1 MCHVYTYS
9 GFFFPSIKKQP
20 LRHGFIVGTCQQG
33 TFHRYQTEEGRIY
46 YSADYGRVKTRNS
59 FTIGYVDSI
68 TQSTEYGQIMHF
80 TRSEEPV
87 ALVRKF
93 SILNARHHFQLTFD
107 SLNSRLF
114 PVSPTDSDNIVEK
127 CILENVCYIARFNR
141 NLFNLSLSSS
151 SVVL

>member
-1 MCHVYTYS
+1 MRAYM
-9 GFFFPSIKKQP
+9 
-20 LRHGFIVGTCQQG
+20 
-33 TFHRYQTEEGRIY
+33 RYGPQ
-46 YSADYGRVKTRNS
+46 RVKTRNS

-114 PVSPTDSDNIVEK
+114 PVSPTDSELLVPLNNIVEK
-127 CILENVCYIARFNR
+127 CIFVKIENVCYIARFNR
-141 NLFNLSLSSS
+141 NLFD
-151 SVVL
+151 